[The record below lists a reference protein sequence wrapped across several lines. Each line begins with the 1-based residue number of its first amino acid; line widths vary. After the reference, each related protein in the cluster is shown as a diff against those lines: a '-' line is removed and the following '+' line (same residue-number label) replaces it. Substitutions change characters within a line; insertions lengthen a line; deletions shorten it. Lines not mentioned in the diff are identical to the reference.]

1 MNIINIKGQKEIVE
15 YFDKEQNI
23 KILGTV
29 SNSKS
34 ITQMFIIFCVIN
46 NIIAVMSK
54 IKYTFNLKL
63 INRYHFILIILYL
76 SNIFFVIIIFY

>member
-1 MNIINIKGQKEIVE
+1 MNIINIKGQKEFVE

-34 ITQMFIIFCVIN
+34 ITQMFIPCKTKKLQLKIYDIFQKSN
-46 NIIAVMSK
+46 NSK
-54 IKYTFNLKL
+54 KFKIVCRLKFL
-63 INRYHFILIILYL
+63 
-76 SNIFFVIIIFY
+76 V

>member
-1 MNIINIKGQKEIVE
+1 MNIINIKGQKEFVE

-34 ITQMFIIFCVIN
+34 ITQMFI
-46 NIIAVMSK
+46 MSK
-54 IKYTFNLKL
+54 IKYTFQFEFNQ
-63 INRYHFILIILYL
+63 
-76 SNIFFVIIIFY
+76 

>member
-1 MNIINIKGQKEIVE
+1 MNIINIKGQKEFVE

-34 ITQMFIIFCVIN
+34 ITQMFIPCKTKKLQLKIYDIFQKSN
-46 NIIAVMSK
+46 DSK
-54 IKYTFNLKL
+54 KFQIVCRLKFL
-63 INRYHFILIILYL
+63 
-76 SNIFFVIIIFY
+76 V